1 MTNGNIILYGKNVKH
16 RIWQIAKP
24 MPSSIIILLLTLC
37 SKVFLDNQ
45 VGSLPENPTIANV
58 FYRSGLMESWGR
70 GIGLIMQKCEE
81 AGLTQPTIDVS
92 VSFVNLTIYFAQS
105 LESGDNMTNVPQ
117 NVPQDVP
124 QETSANEPI
133 KPSERQQIILDYLS
147 HNPDASKEKM
157 SQKLKI
163 SLATLKREIDAL
175 KNLGALVREG
185 GLKSGKWV
193 VLKQ

>member
-1 MTNGNIILYGKNVKH
+1 MTNGNIILCGKDVKH

-24 MPSSIIILLLTLC
+24 MPSSIIILLSTLC

-105 LESGDNMTNVPQ
+105 LESGDNMTNVLQ
-117 NVPQDVP
+117 DVLQDVP
-124 QETSANEPI
+124 QEILSQL
-133 KPSERQQIILDYLS
+133 SERQIEILKMIKNNPKVTREEMSLKVNKSSKTVARDLDEIRKFLRIEFVGTPSDGMWII
-147 HNPDASKEKM
+147 AKE
-157 SQKLKI
+157 
-163 SLATLKREIDAL
+163 
-175 KNLGALVREG
+175 
-185 GLKSGKWV
+185 
-193 VLKQ
+193 

>member
-1 MTNGNIILYGKNVKH
+1 MADSEAYAFVNH
-16 RIWQIAKP
+16 H
-24 MPSSIIILLLTLC
+24 SSLDFS

-45 VGSLPENPTIANV
+45 VGSLQENPTIANV

-117 NVPQDVP
+117 DVP
-124 QETSANEPI
+124 QKTSANEPINEPKAEPI
-133 KPSERQQIILDYLS
+133 KPSERQ
-147 HNPDASKEKM
+147 
-157 SQKLKI
+157 
-163 SLATLKREIDAL
+163 
-175 KNLGALVREG
+175 
-185 GLKSGKWV
+185 
-193 VLKQ
+193 

>member
-1 MTNGNIILYGKNVKH
+1 MQSLWCCQQILTKS
-16 RIWQIAKP
+16 IA
-24 MPSSIIILLLTLC
+24 
-37 SKVFLDNQ
+37 Q
-45 VGSLPENPTIANV
+45 VHVYLPEGTLDLREVTIAW
-58 FYRSGLMESWGR
+58 YRLHRYAWYR
-70 GIGLIMQKCEE
+70 
-81 AGLTQPTIDVS
+81 
-92 VSFVNLTIYFAQS
+92 Y
-105 LESGDNMTNVPQ
+105 
-117 NVPQDVP
+117 
-124 QETSANEPI
+124 SAIVKPKDEPKDEPI

-193 VLKQ
+193 VLKK

>member
-1 MTNGNIILYGKNVKH
+1 MTNGNIILGGKDVNH
-16 RIWQIAKP
+16 RIWQIAKL

-105 LESGDNMTNVPQ
+105 LESGDNMTNIPQNVPQ

-133 KPSERQQIILDYLS
+133 NEPKDEPIKPSERQ
-147 HNPDASKEKM
+147 
-157 SQKLKI
+157 
-163 SLATLKREIDAL
+163 
-175 KNLGALVREG
+175 
-185 GLKSGKWV
+185 
-193 VLKQ
+193 

>member
-1 MTNGNIILYGKNVKH
+1 
-16 RIWQIAKP
+16 

-133 KPSERQQIILDYLS
+133 NEPKDEPIKPSERQQIILDYLS

>member
-1 MTNGNIILYGKNVKH
+1 
-16 RIWQIAKP
+16 

-45 VGSLPENPTIANV
+45 VGSLQENPTIANV

-117 NVPQDVP
+117 DVP
-124 QETSANEPI
+124 QKTSANEPINEPKAEPI
-133 KPSERQQIILDYLS
+133 KPSERQ
-147 HNPDASKEKM
+147 
-157 SQKLKI
+157 
-163 SLATLKREIDAL
+163 
-175 KNLGALVREG
+175 
-185 GLKSGKWV
+185 
-193 VLKQ
+193 

>member
-1 MTNGNIILYGKNVKH
+1 
-16 RIWQIAKP
+16 

-70 GIGLIMQKCEE
+70 GISLIMQKCEE
-81 AGLTQPTIDVS
+81 AGLPQPTIDVS

-117 NVPQDVP
+117 NVPQDVL
-124 QETSANEPI
+124 QETSANEPINEPKDEPI

-163 SLATLKREIDAL
+163 SLTTLKRKMDPL

-193 VLKQ
+193 VLIVRQYRIIFRHHQK

>member
-1 MTNGNIILYGKNVKH
+1 
-16 RIWQIAKP
+16 
-24 MPSSIIILLLTLC
+24 MPSSIIILLLTFC

-117 NVPQDVP
+117 DVPQDVP

-133 KPSERQQIILDYLS
+133 NEPIKPSERQ
-147 HNPDASKEKM
+147 
-157 SQKLKI
+157 
-163 SLATLKREIDAL
+163 
-175 KNLGALVREG
+175 
-185 GLKSGKWV
+185 
-193 VLKQ
+193 

>member
-1 MTNGNIILYGKNVKH
+1 MGTRHWPYHAEVRRGG
-16 RIWQIAKP
+16 
-24 MPSSIIILLLTLC
+24 T
-37 SKVFLDNQ
+37 
-45 VGSLPENPTIANV
+45 NPTYHRRECFV
-58 FYRSGLMESWGR
+58 
-70 GIGLIMQKCEE
+70 
-81 AGLTQPTIDVS
+81 
-92 VSFVNLTIYFAQS
+92 VNLTIYFAQS

-117 NVPQDVP
+117 NVPQ
-124 QETSANEPI
+124 ETSANEPINEPKDEPI